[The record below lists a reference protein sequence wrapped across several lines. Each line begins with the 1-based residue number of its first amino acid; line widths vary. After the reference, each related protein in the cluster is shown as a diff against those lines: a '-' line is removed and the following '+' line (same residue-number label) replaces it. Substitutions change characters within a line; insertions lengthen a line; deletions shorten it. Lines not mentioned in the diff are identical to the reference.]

1 VATTWWGAA
10 RQGPDLID
18 PSLKGIAL
26 LFRVLGLVW
35 MALLVVFGVTASPQD
50 SGHIGRPGIAFLA
63 LAVAM
68 GWTGVTFWAARSDR
82 WIRSPVFSIADWL
95 VAALV
100 GAASLLGD
108 TRELFHG
115 GFPMSWAVV
124 AAYSGGLR
132 WALPGAIGLG
142 IEQFLIRIGMGRS
155 ISDSAFPIVFP
166 FIALVAGWGFDKLRE
181 HSLLRSEAEMRLAEA
196 LSEQARLE
204 ERGELANRLHDS
216 VLQTLHAIRVEA
228 TDPDQVRYLAR
239 QQERELRRTIEQFL
253 SSHRES
259 FRVALLEA
267 RDEVEDM
274 HGVVIDAVVKDD
286 LPLDKNLRSAI
297 EAAREAMLNAARHS
311 GADTIDVYSE
321 AADGVVTVM
330 VRDRGD
336 GFEPEPALARG
347 HGLAKSM
354 IGRMEAVGGRVVITS
369 SPGEGTE
376 ITIRVA
382 LPWSSVSE

>member
-1 VATTWWGAA
+1 M
-10 RQGPDLID
+10 
-18 PSLKGIAL
+18 
-26 LFRVLGLVW
+26 FRVLGLVW
-35 MALLVVFGVTASPQD
+35 MALLVILGVTSP
-50 SGHIGRPGIAFLA
+50 SGSLGYIGRPGIALGA
-63 LAVAM
+63 LAVAIL
-68 GWTGVTFWAARSDR
+68 WTGVTFWAGRSDAR
-82 WIRSPVFSIADWL
+82 IRSPVFSLADWL
-95 VAALV
+95 VVALI
-100 GAASLLGD
+100 GAASPFAD
-108 TRELFHG
+108 TSELFHG
-115 GFPMSWAVV
+115 GFPMSWPVV

-132 WALPGAIGLG
+132 WSLPGAIGLG
-142 IEQFLIRIGMGRS
+142 LEQFLVRIGMGRGVS
-155 ISDSAFPIVFP
+155 GSAFAIVFP

-204 ERGELANRLHDS
+204 ERAELANRLHDS

-228 TDPDQVRYLAR
+228 SDPDQVRYLAR
-239 QQERELRRTIEQFL
+239 RQERELRRTIEQFL

-286 LPLDKNLRSAI
+286 LPLDKSLRSAI

-321 AADGVVTVM
+321 AAGGVVTVM

-354 IGRMEAVGGRVVITS
+354 IGRMEAVGGSVVITS

-376 ITIRVA
+376 VTIRVA
-382 LPWSSVSE
+382 LP